1 MREIGSGE
9 WGKLFTWCCND
20 SEAVM
25 KALIVLNHDLELA
38 EQNFLFPLTQA
49 IAPFMMKN
57 VQSSFCQ
64 MKRLSLQL
72 LLLLLP

>member
-1 MREIGSGE
+1 
-9 WGKLFTWCCND
+9 
-20 SEAVM
+20 M